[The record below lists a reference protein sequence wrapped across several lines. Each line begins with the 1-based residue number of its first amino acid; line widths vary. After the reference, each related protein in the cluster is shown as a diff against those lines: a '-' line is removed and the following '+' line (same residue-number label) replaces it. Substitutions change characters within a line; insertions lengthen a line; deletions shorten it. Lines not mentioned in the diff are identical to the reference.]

1 MLATFFGRR
10 AEPEFKVV
18 CDPESIVFPVDFDAP
33 DYPYE
38 QAFEEA
44 DAYVRKLPMRGVVPV
59 SDVLRLQFYSLFKQA
74 TEGDINEDV
83 KQPSMLRDWEG
94 YWKVY
99 GWRKCRGMTRE
110 RARDLYIDLLDVQI
124 RKHCSFVWGAPSGE
138 DRWVAFHDGVKI
150 IRNLPKGGYYLP
162 DSLRAHFYAL
172 YKQALVGNLSDFQK
186 TPAAFS
192 EKKYKWLRSRPSK
205 AGFGQMRYDEWA
217 AVKGMSCENAKRMYC
232 KDIFKSAAMCGY
244 VWAPPG
250 TEDHLK
256 VIGDQTSAK
265 TLKKRTDADERA
277 ERIAGATHL
286 TMEEAMDA
294 VGVHLSMVERLAMH
308 SFTKKEQA
316 AAAKAPEEVAGRKK
330 REEKAEMK
338 RRGVAGSYVD
348 LNKGVAVARPKSE
361 KSTEATVT
369 EKMEEADV
377 KEDAERC
384 LEAQDTDKDLQSVC
398 NICRSFAKDIASDS
412 AAPEKVKESGAA
424 AAAAK
429 DCTVDSTSPTP
440 VPKLEASAKVA
451 EASKILPSKSEP
463 VLKKEPAVKV
473 TSKGAASSHQAKNGA
488 KKGPAEKRMKAK

>member
-44 DAYVRKLPMRGVVPV
+44 DAYVRKLPTRGVVPV

-110 RARDLYIDLLDVQI
+110 RARDLYTDLLDLQI

-138 DRWVAFHDGVKI
+138 DRWAAFYDGVRI

-192 EKKYKWLRSRPSK
+192 EKYKWLRSRPSK
-205 AGFGQMRYDEWA
+205 AGFDQMRYDEWA
-217 AVKGMSCENAKRMYC
+217 ALKGMSCEKAKRMYC

-250 TEDHLK
+250 TADHLK

-265 TLKKRTDADERA
+265 TLKKRTDADEHA

-294 VGVHLSMVERLAMH
+294 VGVHLSMVERLTMH
-308 SFTKKEQA
+308 SFTKKEQTA
-316 AAAKAPEEVAGRKK
+316 AARTAEEAAGRKK
-330 REEKAEMK
+330 REEKAEVK
-338 RRGVAGSYVD
+338 RRGVAGSHVD
-348 LNKGVAVARPKSE
+348 LNKGMAFARPKAE
-361 KSTEATVT
+361 ESTEATVT
-369 EKMEEADV
+369 EKTEETEA
-377 KEDAERC
+377 KEDAERR
-384 LEAQDTDKDLQSVC
+384 LEAQGTDKDPQSVC
-398 NICRSFAKDIASDS
+398 NLCGSFAKDIASD
-412 AAPEKVKESGAA
+412 AEAPEKVKESGAA

-429 DCTVDSTSPTP
+429 DCTAASTSPAP
-440 VPKLEASAKVA
+440 VPKLQASAKVA

-463 VLKKEPAVKV
+463 VLKKEPAVKG
-473 TSKGAASSHQAKNGA
+473 TSKGAKSSHQAKNGA
-488 KKGPAEKRMKAK
+488 KKGPAGKRTKAN